1 MAYRHRKLTK
11 PRIFALLML
20 LGGLML
26 MLPRGLFAPVRN
38 ATQLV
43 AYLPQ
48 WGSQQVTHQ
57 LRTQL
62 ESIGAEPVAPEEH
75 DKVVRENLALQN
87 ENVALRQKVAEL
99 RATVDALGR
108 IRQLGFPATG
118 ALIPARVLGADASV
132 GRESLLLGK
141 GSTQQIKNQDWVTS
155 RMAIGAGT
163 QDGIMDRSAVLARES
178 LIGWIEETSPIT
190 SRVVLLSDRLA
201 NRAMSVRIEPV
212 GEKRVPL
219 VSNRKPIEFV
229 LSGAGEGKMHM
240 PDLPRDYI
248 EQGYIRVGDRV
259 TSNPTDPRLPM
270 PLVIGRITHL
280 EHNRKKPV
288 YYDAVVEP
296 LYDPRSIN
304 EVYVVDLSRTM
315 QQPAPPAR

>member
-1 MAYRHRKLTK
+1 M
-11 PRIFALLML
+11 FGLLML
-20 LGGLML
+20 LAGLML
-26 MLPRGLFAPVRN
+26 VLPRGLFAPVRN

-48 WGSQQVTHQ
+48 WGSQTARHQ
-57 LRTQL
+57 ARTRL
-62 ESIGAEPVAPEEH
+62 ESIGAESVSPDEH
-75 DKVVRENLALQN
+75 DKVVRENQALQN
-87 ENVALRQKVAEL
+87 ENIALRQKVAEL
-99 RATVDALGR
+99 KATVNALGR

-118 ALIPARVLGADASV
+118 SLVPARVLALDASV

-155 RMAIGAGT
+155 RIAIGAGSD
-163 QDGIMDRSAVLARES
+163 DGIMDRSAVLARES
-178 LIGWIEETSPIT
+178 LIGWVEETSPVM
-190 SRVVLLSDRLA
+190 SRVVLLTDRIA

-229 LSGAGEGKMHM
+229 LNGAGNGKMIM
-240 PDLPRDYI
+240 PDLPRDYV
-248 EQGYIRVGDRV
+248 ERGYIRVGDHV
-259 TSNPTDPRLPM
+259 TSNPTDPRLPL

-288 YYDAVVEP
+288 YYEATVEP
-296 LYDPRSIN
+296 LYDPRTLN
-304 EVYVVDLSRTM
+304 EVYVVDLSRTV